1 MNVCRS
7 GPGRMRRPCA
17 AWER

>member
-7 GPGRMRRPCA
+7 GPGRMRRPCS